1 MTKGKSLELYG
12 NTTTVSISSM
22 RKRKPA
28 LDLYVPTS
36 LARSLVTTSTTSSKE
51 IPSTMFSSV
60 KHAVALTH
68 DARKVDLATQY
79 FKMRRAPKSQNIEKW
94 LHEWERVYKDCRK
107 VNLPEVDGDR
117 SVKDFVYAVESVSSS
132 GQNTRGTTYRSLSG
146 RRDVYLPFMILS
158 KSIGIT
164 AV

>member
-1 MTKGKSLELYG
+1 MTKGKSFELYG
-12 NTTTVSISSM
+12 NTTTVSVSSM
-22 RKRKPA
+22 RKRKPP

-51 IPSTMFSSV
+51 IPSTMFLSV
-60 KHAVALTH
+60 KHAVAPTD

-79 FKMRRAPKSQNIEKW
+79 FKMRASKSQNIEKW

-117 SVKDFVYAVESVSSS
+117 PVKDFVYAVESVSSS
-132 GQNTRGTTYRSLSG
+132 GQNTRGTNYRSLSG

-158 KSIGIT
+158 KFIGIT